1 MTLSNLTT
9 DLITYAHVTQ
19 GTFNNYVDKKIE
31 IGASPLVGGSRDK
44 GWIVCKMSFFVHI
57 VFECPPSVCMSSYSC
72 YMHVLLHLILDQ
84 RNDFKVGGTQKMSK
98 YCHIIAAGP
107 LGSGRVHCGLA
118 GVSCGVHWEFV
129 GGPFGSVKF
138 IYCEKTKIL

>member
-1 MTLSNLTT
+1 MDILHTIYPLSHDPLSDFLLTP
-9 DLITYAHVTQ
+9 
-19 GTFNNYVDKKIE
+19 FP
-31 IGASPLVGGSRDK
+31 PLL
-44 GWIVCKMSFFVHI
+44 VHLVI
-57 VFECPPSVCMSSYSC
+57 ECPPSVCMSSYSC

-84 RNDFKVGGTQKMSK
+84 RNDFKVGGTQKISK

-107 LGSGRVHCGLA
+107 LGSGGVHLVHCGLA

-138 IYCEKTKIL
+138 IYCEKATKFCEISTNYLTGST